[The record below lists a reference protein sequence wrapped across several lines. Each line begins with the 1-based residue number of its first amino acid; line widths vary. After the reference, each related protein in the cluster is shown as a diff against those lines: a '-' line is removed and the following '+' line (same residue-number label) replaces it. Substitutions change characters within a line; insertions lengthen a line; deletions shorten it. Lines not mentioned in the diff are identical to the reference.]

1 MAYNRNS
8 MQYCGIWGVDIEF
21 NFDMI
26 NFDTTKKMSWMVREN
41 LDFANMTNG
50 MLDGSR
56 IQSDGCD
63 QQNLGLRSTACNT
76 LWVNPP

>member
-26 NFDTTKKMSWMVREN
+26 NFDTTKKMS
-41 LDFANMTNG
+41 
-50 MLDGSR
+50 
-56 IQSDGCD
+56 
-63 QQNLGLRSTACNT
+63 
-76 LWVNPP
+76 